1 MLDLSGV
8 HYNDALLSVIFAGG
22 FMFMGYSI
30 HRFTKIDHLIAK
42 LEMKMLK
49 RINKSNEK
57 GARKVNEKFE
67 EVIKMLNHPGFRRDK
82 P

>member
-1 MLDLSGV
+1 MIDLTGV

-49 RINKSNEK
+49 RINKANEK

-67 EVIKMLNHPGFRRDK
+67 ELKALIDPGFRRDK